1 MSFPLEGQKYFS
13 KYKSYFITNLK
24 KNNIQGIYTV
34 GIGEENIPSLILDK
48 SCYQKKKLGKFVFHY
63 ELLNDCGDF
72 K

>member
-1 MSFPLEGQKYFS
+1 MSFPLEGEKYFL
-13 KYKSYFITNLK
+13 KYKSYFIANLK

-34 GIGEENIPSLILDK
+34 GINTENIPGLILDK
-48 SCYQKKKLGKFVFHY
+48 SCYQKKKLGEFVFYH

>member
-1 MSFPLEGQKYFS
+1 
-13 KYKSYFITNLK
+13 LK